1 MGTRRHHARDAKPKH
16 GGLATMPGHPRL
28 NDKEGEGEAEA
39 LCRSVHSKGP
49 GHVPSIAS
57 QEEAAS

>member
-1 MGTRRHHARDAKPKH
+1 
-16 GGLATMPGHPRL
+16 MPGHPRL